1 MSAINLPATGEDLC
15 YAAREFIGEAYEQV
29 RDELEFTHLPQA
41 LLAIWAHSPLF
52 KNARK
57 NNFEPI
63 GEIREI
69 CHIIVTFPG
78 LAAIERIRDLLIQSN
93 LVAPSDEQLQ
103 GAHTLASELFELTM
117 RYTRVQN
124 LARHLR
130 TAVNSHLRVLGIE
143 TSRDRSRGTSQYET
157 AYFRNDPDE
166 ITRERAF
173 SLRAAKLKTER
184 DIDDWADDVNNLLS
198 IVSSR
203 GVLTASRMKSA
214 TTPSTMAAG
223 ALNTYKLRFKQALA
237 ATVGI
242 NLASPDVRIEKTSNK
257 SIESLLAELREYP
270 HKPDELFN
278 MLDKLR
284 PRRTNRADMRVN
296 QVEHEGRPISRD
308 SSAKN
313 LMRHVLN
320 LGGRE
325 LVIEGSRGGFTA
337 EMALGLIKTVS
348 LQLTL
353 EPDAS
358 ELVATFESGGQLLR
372 VRIQG
377 PKKSD
382 RSKLSEVLM
391 QLVS

>member
-1 MSAINLPATGEDLC
+1 MSAINLPTTGEDLC
-15 YAAREFIGEAYEQV
+15 YAAREFTGAEYDQV
-29 RDELEFTHLPQA
+29 RKELEFTYLPQA
-41 LLAIWAHSPLF
+41 LLAIWAHSPMF
-52 KNARK
+52 KEARK
-57 NNFEPI
+57 NEAEPI

-78 LAAIERIRDLLIQSN
+78 LTAIERIRDLLIQSN
-93 LVAPSDEQLQ
+93 LVSPSDDQLER
-103 GAHTLASELFELTM
+103 AHNLASELFELTM
-117 RYTRVQN
+117 RYARVQN

-143 TSRDRSRGTSQYET
+143 TSRDRSRGTSQYEA
-157 AYFRNDPDE
+157 AYMRSDVD
-166 ITRERAF
+166 TSVRDRVF

-184 DIDDWADDVNNLLS
+184 DIDEWADEVNNLLS
-198 IVSSR
+198 IISSR
-203 GVLTASRMKSA
+203 GVLTSSRLKSA
-214 TTPSTMAAG
+214 TSTSPMAAG

-237 ATVGI
+237 ATAGI

-257 SIESLLAELREYP
+257 SIESLLADLAQYP
-270 HKPDELFN
+270 TEPAALYN
-278 MLDKLR
+278 MLSTLR
-284 PRRTNRADMRVN
+284 PKRPSRTDARMSSDRIEMRS
-296 QVEHEGRPISRD
+296 QSRD

-325 LVIEGSRGGFTA
+325 LVIEGSRGGFTS

-348 LQLTL
+348 LQLTI
-353 EPDAS
+353 EPDAP
-358 ELVATFESGGQLLR
+358 ELVATFENGGQLLR
-372 VRIQG
+372 VRIQS

-382 RSKLSEVLM
+382 RSKLSELLM